1 MFFFYIFLHPLSGN
15 FFIKNVFIKLSHKYY
30 GKAQFIIMSVYEN
43 VSFTGFLPDENFSEI
58 EFSKLVELKEKI
70 DFKLRSLE
78 AKIKM
83 ANFTEKIIRDEKSCK
98 HIKGAIYFSPMNLY

>member
-1 MFFFYIFLHPLSGN
+1 MFFFYIFLHPLPGN

-30 GKAQFIIMSVYEN
+30 GKAQFIIMSAYEN

>member
-1 MFFFYIFLHPLSGN
+1 
-15 FFIKNVFIKLSHKYY
+15 
-30 GKAQFIIMSVYEN
+30 MSVYEN